1 MVYLSSA
8 AWMLSVAVMCDRAR
22 MRDHVLTFGLGLGA
36 LLAALLVAVPAA
48 GTALGTLF
56 PNFGGHALLDE
67 LIVTQGAWIIM
78 AACAIAGYGLSRLAR
93 RVRSPRALVLE
104 VVALG
109 AAAALVPASLQHLT
123 LLLVLVPAAVAGV
136 AATLLE
142 EVERPASVL
151 AGLLATAAFAAVFV
165 LCRAVPALGLP
176 QLVVGSAGL
185 AYAVGRWTDLH
196 PVSVSRPGVL
206 LWVALAGGFLLG
218 YKL

>member
-8 AWMLSVAVMCDRAR
+8 AWMLSVAVMYDRAR

-56 PNFGGHALLDE
+56 PNFGGRSILDE
-67 LIVTQGAWIIM
+67 LIVTQGAWIVM
-78 AACAIAGYGLSRLAR
+78 AALAIAGYALSRVAR
-93 RVRSPRALVLE
+93 RIRSPRGLAAE
-104 VVALG
+104 VVGLG

-142 EVERPASVL
+142 EVERPAAVM
-151 AGLLATAAFAAVFV
+151 AGLLATAAFAALFA
-165 LCRAVPALGLP
+165 LCRAFPSLGLP
-176 QLVVGSAGL
+176 ELVVGSAAL
-185 AYAVGRWTDLH
+185 AYAIGRWTDLH
-196 PVSVSRPGVL
+196 PVSVGRPGVL
-206 LWVALAGGFLLG
+206 LWVSLAGGFLLG

>member
-8 AWMLSVAVMCDRAR
+8 AWMLSVAVMVDR
-22 MRDHVLTFGLGLGA
+22 MRLRDHAVTFGLGVGA

-48 GTALGTLF
+48 GTAIGTMF
-56 PNFGGHALLDE
+56 PNFGGSAIVDE
-67 LIVTQGAWIIM
+67 LIVTQGAWVAV
-78 AACAIAGYGLSRLAR
+78 AACAVAGYGLSRLAR
-93 RVRSPRALVLE
+93 RVRSPRSLVLE

-123 LLLVLVPAAVAGV
+123 VLLVLVPAAVAGL

-142 EVERPASVL
+142 EVERPAAVL
-151 AGLLATAAFAAVFV
+151 AGLLATAAFAAVFA

-176 QLVVGSAGL
+176 EVVAGSAAL

-196 PVSVSRPGVL
+196 PASVARPGVL
-206 LWVALAGGFLLG
+206 LWVALAAGFLLG

>member
-1 MVYLSSA
+1 MLYLSSA
-8 AWMLSVAVMCDRAR
+8 AWILSVALMCDRAR

-56 PNFGGHALLDE
+56 PNFGGRAVIDE
-67 LIVTQGAWIIM
+67 LIVTQGAWIVM
-78 AACAIAGYGLSRLAR
+78 AAFAIAGYGLSRLAR

-142 EVERPASVL
+142 EVERAAAVL
-151 AGLLATAAFAAVFV
+151 AGLLATAAFAAVFA

-176 QLVVGSAGL
+176 EVVVGSAAL